1 MVAVVIA
8 RVVIAGIMVIAW
20 VVPPV
25 LLPEGLLALHVVLLL
40 LGSHHQ
46 SAEDGND
53 NENCDSL
60 FKILQKLH
68 KTSALRLGGIKV
80 YLDHFR
86 AFLVPNELL
95 V

>member
-60 FKILQKLH
+60 FKILH